1 MLQTSKA
8 SGKKGAS
15 SEAAAQLQQLTKER
29 EDALQKLGIAQK
41 VMKTP
46 CLNQSKILKY
56 PSIFYENCLLS
67 QESNKASHKL

>member
-1 MLQTSKA
+1 MYSAQAKAMLQTSKA

-29 EDALQKLGIAQK
+29 EDALQKLGIAQM

-46 CLNQSKILKY
+46 CLNR
-56 PSIFYENCLLS
+56 
-67 QESNKASHKL
+67 